1 MNIKMEVIKRNGNTE
16 EVSFDKIKSRILK
29 MATKSPKLEKIDCA
43 MISQKVIVGLYNNIK
58 TTELDE
64 SSASI
69 CTSLV
74 TTNPEYSILGSR
86 IIISNNHKNTEK
98 TFGIKFKKL
107 YENNIISKEVYECYL
122 DNKDTIEENI
132 NYEKDYNFD
141 YFGYK
146 TLEKS
151 YLQKINNITIE
162 RIQDMFMRVSLGIH
176 KEDIDEVIETYNNMS
191 SKYFIHASPTLY
203 NAGTNRPQ
211 LLSCFLLGIDD
222 SIRGIYK
229 CLSDCADISKWAGGI
244 GLHISNIRSGNSY
257 INGTNGFTSGI
268 VPMLRVFNST
278 ARYVNQCFLPDTP
291 IYTLNG
297 VRKMEDISCG
307 DKLVTNDGSFQ
318 EVLKVYNDTVEDKD
332 ILNIQTGVTNC
343 KVTSEHPF
351 LVLRNQ
357 KKGINYDLIKN
368 RLNSKF
374 IEPEFVEG
382 RRLNTDDFM
391 TYVIPQYVYD
401 IEEYTEDDCF
411 MYGIM
416 LGDGHI
422 TKGKTEYGVTLNNT
436 TKQDLCIWVKE
447 YLNQNIL
454 KYWTDERKGSYS
466 IRWSNSHR
474 NKFQR
479 KMLYDNDDNKKIHDS
494 MLHLPNNKILQI
506 LKGLIRTDGC
516 IGNEIYYYSSSLPL
530 IQSIIY
536 LLMKIEILPQ
546 MSVRDRIGES
556 HVTCHNDV
564 ITTKQLSYQLR
575 IPKTEE
581 ISNLLGITKAQYVKF
596 FKWNNYLM
604 TRIKSI
610 TNEKYTGDIIEFDI
624 NKNHNYL
631 TPIGI
636 AHNGG
641 KRLGSFAIYLEPHH
655 DDIMDFLELKK
666 NHGLEEER
674 ARDLFYGLWI
684 SDLFMER
691 VKNNKEW
698 SLFSPDECKNLENV
712 WGEDYKNLYEQ
723 YEHEGKARK
732 TMPAQQIWFKICIS
746 QIETGTPYI
755 LYKDSANRKSNQ
767 QNYGT
772 IKSSNLCVAPDT
784 LILTD
789 EGHIEIEKLHNKE
802 VNVWNGKE
810 FSKTKIHKTGVNQD
824 LLEVSLSDG
833 SSVKCTPYHKFY
845 IQEKYINNC
854 SGDIINHKN
863 VKAMEAQ
870 ELRPNMKLIKCD
882 YPIINSDKEFKY
894 AYTNG
899 IFSGD
904 GTYNNCSIEE
914 QSCKFKSLEG
924 KSYCKRHIK
933 YQNDNDTND
942 NEICKGIS
950 YSKKPRISLYGE
962 KIDLLQYLDYES
974 CGEVKNNKLN
984 VQLNVNLEDKFF
996 VPINYS
1002 IKSKM
1007 DWFSGYA
1014 DADGCIATNQN
1025 NQSLQISSIEKGF
1038 LMNVKLMLQTCGIN
1052 TKISLMRD
1060 DSQSYLPDG
1069 KGGKKY
1075 FDTKPIWRLI
1085 IASNQLQQLLDLG
1098 FNPKRL
1104 KIEKNNNIQRSAT
1117 KYITIKN
1124 VEKLE
1129 KKSDTYCFN
1138 EPLRH
1143 AGIFN
1148 GVVLSQCTE
1157 IIEYSDDKEYACCT
1171 LASIGLPSFV
1181 KDKKFDFVKLR
1192 EVTHIIT
1199 KNLNKIIDLN
1209 FYPVP
1214 ETELSNKKHRPLG
1227 IGVQGLADVFINM
1240 EIPFDSVEAKELNKQ
1255 IFAVIYYSAL
1265 EKSNQLSKK
1274 YGPYETFIGSP
1285 ISEGKFQFDLW
1296 NVEPIES
1303 VEGLELDWDLLRH
1316 DIIENGVYNSLLLA
1330 PMPTASTS
1338 QILGFN
1344 ECFEPY
1350 SSFIYAR
1357 STLAGQFEVINH
1369 KLINDL
1375 INLGLWS
1382 PEMKNKIL
1390 VQDGSIQRIP
1400 EIPTKIKEIYK
1411 NSWDL
1416 SNKVLIDMSADRGA
1430 YVCQS
1435 QSLNLSIAEPTF
1447 KSLSSMHFYSWQKGL
1462 KTGIYYLRTMPKT
1475 TAQKFTV
1482 DPSTTNVNNSNTHNE
1497 THCESCSG

>member
-16 EVSFDKIKSRILK
+16 EVSFDKIKSRICK
-29 MATKSPKLEKIDCA
+29 MANKNPKLEKVDCA

-58 TTELDE
+58 TIELDE

-86 IIISNNHKNTEK
+86 IIISNNHKNTEN
-98 TFGIKFKKL
+98 TFGVKFKKL
-107 YENNIISKEVYECYL
+107 YENKIISQEVYDCFLE
-122 DNKDTIEENI
+122 NKDIIEENI
-132 NYEKDYNFD
+132 DYEKDYDFD

-151 YLQKINNITIE
+151 YLQKVDNITIE

-176 KEDIDEVIETYNNMS
+176 KKDIDEVIETYNNMS

-244 GLHISNIRSGNSY
+244 GLHVSNIRSANSY

-291 IYTLNG
+291 IYTQNG

-466 IRWSNSHR
+466 IRWSNNHR

-506 LKGLIRTDGC
+506 LKGLIKTDGC
-516 IGNEIYYYSSSLPL
+516 IGKEIYYNSSSLPL

-536 LLMKIEILPQ
+536 LLMKVEILPQ

-564 ITTKQLSYQLR
+564 ITTKQLEYQLR

-610 TNEKYTGDIIEFDI
+610 TNEKYTGDVIEFDI

-631 TPIGI
+631 TPVGI

-655 DDIMDFLELKK
+655 DDIMEFLELKK

-691 VKNNKEW
+691 VKKNEQW

-712 WGEDYKNLYEQ
+712 WGDDYKNLYEK
-723 YEHEGKARK
+723 YEREGKARK

-772 IKSSNLCVAPDT
+772 IKSSNL
-784 LILTD
+784 
-789 EGHIEIEKLHNKE
+789 
-802 VNVWNGKE
+802 
-810 FSKTKIHKTGVNQD
+810 
-824 LLEVSLSDG
+824 
-833 SSVKCTPYHKFY
+833 
-845 IQEKYINNC
+845 
-854 SGDIINHKN
+854 
-863 VKAMEAQ
+863 
-870 ELRPNMKLIKCD
+870 
-882 YPIINSDKEFKY
+882 
-894 AYTNG
+894 
-899 IFSGD
+899 
-904 GTYNNCSIEE
+904 
-914 QSCKFKSLEG
+914 
-924 KSYCKRHIK
+924 
-933 YQNDNDTND
+933 
-942 NEICKGIS
+942 
-950 YSKKPRISLYGE
+950 
-962 KIDLLQYLDYES
+962 
-974 CGEVKNNKLN
+974 
-984 VQLNVNLEDKFF
+984 
-996 VPINYS
+996 
-1002 IKSKM
+1002 
-1007 DWFSGYA
+1007 
-1014 DADGCIATNQN
+1014 
-1025 NQSLQISSIEKGF
+1025 
-1038 LMNVKLMLQTCGIN
+1038 
-1052 TKISLMRD
+1052 
-1060 DSQSYLPDG
+1060 
-1069 KGGKKY
+1069 
-1075 FDTKPIWRLI
+1075 
-1085 IASNQLQQLLDLG
+1085 
-1098 FNPKRL
+1098 
-1104 KIEKNNNIQRSAT
+1104 
-1117 KYITIKN
+1117 
-1124 VEKLE
+1124 
-1129 KKSDTYCFN
+1129 
-1138 EPLRH
+1138 
-1143 AGIFN
+1143 
-1148 GVVLSQCTE
+1148 CTE

-1209 FYPVP
+1209 YYPVP

-1265 EKSNQLSKK
+1265 EKSNQLAKK
-1274 YGPYETFIGSP
+1274 YGPYETFVGSP

-1296 NVEPIES
+1296 NVQPIQS
-1303 VEGLELDWDLLRH
+1303 VEGLELEWDLLRQDIMH
-1316 DIIENGVYNSLLLA
+1316 DGVYNSLLLA

-1375 INLGLWS
+1375 LNLGLWT

-1482 DPSTTNVNNSNTHNE
+1482 DPSTTNVNNSNNSNTNNE